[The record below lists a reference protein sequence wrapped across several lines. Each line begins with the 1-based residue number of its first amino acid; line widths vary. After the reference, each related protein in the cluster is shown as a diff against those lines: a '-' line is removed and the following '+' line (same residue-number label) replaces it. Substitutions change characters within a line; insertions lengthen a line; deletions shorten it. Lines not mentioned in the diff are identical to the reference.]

1 MLGRDAGRL
10 LAIFRLQ
17 ARFDDLSEAYDVAA
31 ATAALVDDVRG
42 EVESADIGKIKAL
55 GQEVV
60 RNVVGVLVLEGPA
73 LHIVKSSRKVRI
85 AGVTELLDL
94 KLQGLARLIL
104 LASSIVWVV
113 RLQMAG
119 IGPPSKAV
127 RVDVRDE
134 SICLFIRH
142 IVSPSI
148 VALAGHTGAN
158 ELLLLHSLL

>member
-10 LAIFRLQ
+10 LAIFSLQ

-31 ATAALVDDVRG
+31 AAAALVNDVRG
-42 EVESADIGKIKAL
+42 EVKSADIGEIKAF

-60 RNVVGVLVLEGPA
+60 RNVVGVLVLEAPA

-94 KLQGLARLIL
+94 ELQGLTRLVL

-113 RLQMAG
+113 RLQMTG

-134 SICLFIRH
+134 SICPFIRH
-142 IVSPSI
+142 MVSPSV
-148 VALAGHTGAN
+148 VALARNTGAK